1 MPSGTWVIAV
11 FGMLA
16 IGGCSSLASPD
27 PASPYYGFLPGW
39 SVQLN
44 QALPINPGAATVRMQ
59 YGQIVPRNG
68 VQEQDPFCIME
79 VNTLS
84 NQVQMLQP
92 GRFDVTR
99 VTRSISTIT
108 AAAPSPLLKARHVY
122 DDGPP
127 SFLYYI
133 TEFRLHDPAR
143 PDVRS
148 LRCAWDQ
155 MAPGNRGLMRHL
167 TLEEM
172 RGALGGWISLI
183 PPVERL

>member
-1 MPSGTWVIAV
+1 MRSGIGVSAV
-11 FGMLA
+11 LGMVA
-16 IGGCSSLASPD
+16 IGGCSSLGSPD
-27 PASPYYGFLPGW
+27 PASPYYGFSPGW

-44 QALPINPGAATVRMQ
+44 RVLPINPGSATVRLQ

-84 NQVQMLQP
+84 DQVQMLQP
-92 GRFDVTR
+92 GRLDVTQ
-99 VTRSISTIT
+99 VTRSISSIT
-108 AAAPSPLLKARHVY
+108 AAVPSPLRKARFVY
-122 DDGPP
+122 DDGQP

-148 LRCAWDQ
+148 LRCVWDQ

-167 TLEEM
+167 TLDEM
-172 RGALGGWISLI
+172 RGALGGWIRLI
-183 PPVERL
+183 PPAERL